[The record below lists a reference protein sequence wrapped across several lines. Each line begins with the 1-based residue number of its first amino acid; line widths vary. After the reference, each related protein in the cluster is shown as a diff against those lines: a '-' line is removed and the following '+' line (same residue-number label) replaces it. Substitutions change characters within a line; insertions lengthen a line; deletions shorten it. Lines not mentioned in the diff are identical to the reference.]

1 MVYHLNLFKIRSNM
15 NLCEET
21 FYVKIYD
28 RYSEDL
34 YKFLLYKYQDFQSA
48 EDITQNIFLKI
59 WENCKEYHL
68 TNFKS
73 LLFTMGNREALN
85 QIKKQ
90 QTRDQYDPLVNFS
103 YKPETPEFIIEEK
116 EFDLKLQRALQ
127 KLKPE
132 QRVVFLLHR
141 VEKKKYKEIAEELE
155 ISIKTVEKRI
165 HDALLFLRSEIV
177 ELKKY

>member
-34 YKFLLYKYQDFQSA
+34 YKFLLYKYQDSQSA

-90 QTRDQYDPLVNFS
+90 QS
-103 YKPETPEFIIEEK
+103 
-116 EFDLKLQRALQ
+116 
-127 KLKPE
+127 
-132 QRVVFLLHR
+132 
-141 VEKKKYKEIAEELE
+141 KKKIRRLRVLISRPLDCKAIALP
-155 ISIKTVEKRI
+155 
-165 HDALLFLRSEIV
+165 LG
-177 ELKKY
+177 

>member
-1 MVYHLNLFKIRSNM
+1 
-15 NLCEET
+15 
-21 FYVKIYD
+21 
-28 RYSEDL
+28 
-34 YKFLLYKYQDFQSA
+34 
-48 EDITQNIFLKI
+48 
-59 WENCKEYHL
+59 
-68 TNFKS
+68 
-73 LLFTMGNREALN
+73 MGNREALN
-85 QIKKQ
+85 LIKKQ

-116 EFDLKLQRALQ
+116 EFDLKLQSVIQ

>member
-1 MVYHLNLFKIRSNM
+1 M
-15 NLCEET
+15 NLCEEA

-34 YKFLLYKYQDFQSA
+34 YKFLLYKYQDSQNA

-103 YKPETPEFIIEEK
+103 YKPETYGNLKEEIDVYL
-116 EFDLKLQRALQ
+116 DLFRDS
-127 KLKPE
+127 
-132 QRVVFLLHR
+132 F
-141 VEKKKYKEIAEELE
+141 YK
-155 ISIKTVEKRI
+155 
-165 HDALLFLRSEIV
+165 
-177 ELKKY
+177 